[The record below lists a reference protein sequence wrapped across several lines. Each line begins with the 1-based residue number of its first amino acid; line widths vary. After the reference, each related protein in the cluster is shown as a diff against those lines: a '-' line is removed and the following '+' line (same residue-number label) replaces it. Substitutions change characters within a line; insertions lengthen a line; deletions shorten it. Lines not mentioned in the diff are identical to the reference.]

1 MRRWREDDREP
12 FAAMNADPEVMRYF
26 PAPLDRAASDALV
39 DRIEDLF
46 GRQGFGLWALEVAGP
61 EPGHA
66 ELAGPDSGSTD
77 PAGPELA
84 GPDPVGPELAGP
96 DPVGPDPVGP
106 EPASTEPASTELA
119 GPELAS
125 TGEFIGFTGLNP
137 MPPGVPG
144 AGGLEVGWRL
154 ARHAWHH
161 GYATEAAM
169 AAAGVAFEGAGVA
182 EIWSMTAV
190 ANVPSQAVMRRL
202 GMTLHT
208 RFDHPAIE
216 AGHPLRPHVA
226 YRLARSSQPGWRS
239 APRHGSPHR
248 SRVGTSV
255 PSRHIPSENQ
265 EISR

>member
-1 MRRWREDDREP
+1 MRRWREDDRGP
-12 FAAMNADPEVMRYF
+12 FATMNADPEVMRYF

-61 EPGHA
+61 EPDHA
-66 ELAGPDSGSTD
+66 ELAGTDPASTDPASTD

-84 GPDPVGPELAGP
+84 STGPASTG
-96 DPVGPDPVGP
+96 
-106 EPASTEPASTELA
+106 PASTEPASTGEL
-119 GPELAS
+119 
-125 TGEFIGFTGLNP
+125 IGFTGLNP

-182 EIWSMTAV
+182 EIWSMTAT

-226 YRLARSSQPGWRS
+226 YRLARSSQSGWQS
-239 APRHGSPHR
+239 APRHGSQHR

>member
-1 MRRWREDDREP
+1 VLRSFDAVRTERLLMRRWREDDREP

-26 PAPLDRAASDALV
+26 PAPLDRAASDAVV

-61 EPGHA
+61 EPASTEPADA
-66 ELAGPDSGSTD
+66 EA
-77 PAGPELA
+77 
-84 GPDPVGPELAGP
+84 
-96 DPVGPDPVGP
+96 
-106 EPASTEPASTELA
+106 ASTEPASTELA
-119 GPELAS
+119 STELVS
-125 TGEFIGFTGLNP
+125 RGEFIGFTGLNP

-161 GYATEAAM
+161 GYATEAAV

-182 EIWSMTAV
+182 EIWSMTAT

-226 YRLARSSQPGWRS
+226 YRLARSSQSASQSGWQS